1 MKGSLKTYTVLARGD
16 LASHFFHCASSA
28 IHHTMAGLKTNS
40 IGDDLATINDHFMLL
55 QLYMFIILDGY
66 AEWVAWSLHWVLSR
80 RARHAQPHLS
90 TATS

>member
-1 MKGSLKTYTVLARGD
+1 MKGSLKTYTVGIGSRVILHPTSFTVPVQQY
-16 LASHFFHCASSA
+16 L
-28 IHHTMAGLKTNS
+28 HHTMAGLKTNS
-40 IGDDLATINDHFMLL
+40 IGDDLATINDHF
-55 QLYMFIILDGY
+55 MFIILDGY